1 MARVTSYTRSSQ
13 NVIHAANNVFNNVA
27 KLVSLCALGVLV
39 LFASVLM
46 CMSAM
51 AQTTAS
57 TGTIVGTVTDPTGA
71 VIGGAKVSIRNTATN
86 QEIPLTSNSAGSYN
100 SGALEPGT
108 YKVQVTAKGFSGV
121 AETVV
126 VQVGNTATFNPKLQI
141 GQESTVVEVQGSEVQ
156 VNTEQATVQGVITA
170 SQIENLPVNGRN
182 FLDLAQLEP
191 GVQIQ
196 DGTNFDPTKVGYS
209 SISFGGRFGRSARI
223 EVDGVDVSDETV
235 GTTTQDIPASAI
247 QEFQISQSKLDL
259 SSDLTSSGAVSVT
272 TQSGT
277 NVYHGEGFGYF
288 RDHSAIAAALPTPE
302 GLSAPAFQRD
312 QFGARFGGPVI
323 KDKLFFFTDGERT
336 LNNLQAPVA
345 LPAPFTSDSGFFN
358 APFRETELL
367 GKVDYSLTK
376 SAKLF
381 YRYTYFANLTD
392 ATFFS
397 GSFMIYSNKDDSRA
411 HVLGLD
417 FNTGSVT
424 HSIRFEYLKFQN
436 QIQNGDAGQPFS
448 QSGLTLFNGPFSGGP
463 NYLAPQST
471 PQSDHEYKY
480 DGSKTVRNH
489 IVRFGAS
496 FNHIQGGGFA
506 SFFSVAPLVFSAPN
520 LLDANCQVVSA
531 SCPAGPDGT
540 TASNFLN
547 YDVQAITMGNGIGYS
562 TANPAF
568 GFPAGGLGPDNR
580 IAFYAGDSWKIKSNF
595 NIELGLRYVRD
606 TGRNDADLPGIPA
619 LNGLVSSFPNLGAR
633 VSQPNLNFAPQI
645 GLAWDP
651 FKNGKTV
658 IRAGAGLYYENT
670 IWNNVLFDRPTREAT
685 GAFLQTTAVC
695 NGPGSPGAPLAIPG
709 GSIPVPDGVCGNG
722 SDPITIGA
730 AAANIIALEHQYQ
743 SSYPFTPTLQNG
755 GYIGNLLTEGLGIG
769 SNTAPL
775 TFAPNFQTPRS
786 FQLNVGFQRELRT
799 GTVLSVDYVRNVE
812 THSLL
817 GIDLNHVGDTRY
829 FNMAG
834 AQAAIAQT
842 LSFCGVTSIDQLQT
856 LCPNNPVSANQ
867 SGYVPRPGTMAD
879 FATNGLTET
888 SELGTS
894 GTNGVLDPNK
904 SGTCPV
910 QGCAFGG
917 LNPNE
922 SNMNFLL
929 PIGRSVYN
937 ALDMKLV
944 QNVLNPVKGVK
955 SANFQIAYSL
965 SRFVNPGGANTPTSP
980 PNYQQGSDQ
989 DFVIGAADNAN
1000 PFRYMGPSTLD
1011 RTHQLSF
1018 GGSFGLPW
1026 GFQTGI
1032 IAHFYSP
1039 LSVPLVVPNSGDGN
1053 GEIFRTDF
1061 TGDGTTSDFVPGTK
1075 NGAFM
1080 RGISPSGLAN
1090 VINNYN
1096 DTVAGQPT
1104 PAGNVLIANNLFTL
1118 TQLQTAGFGGVAPS
1132 LPAPIPGAV
1141 GLSWLKDVDLSLSWK
1156 YSIREKVTI
1165 QPGIGLFNAFNL
1177 PNFDLPPNILS
1188 PYISGTPGSIGATT
1202 YSQQQ
1207 NVRVGAGT
1215 GVYGLGSPRV
1225 AEFSLK
1231 ITF

>member
-1 MARVTSYTRSSQ
+1 MATESSYTQASQ
-13 NVIHAANNVFNNVA
+13 NVNRVVKNVVMNSLGNSA
-27 KLVSLCALGVLV
+27 TLICLCALV
-39 LFASVLM
+39 LFVS
-46 CMSAM
+46 MSAL

-57 TGTIVGTVTDPTGA
+57 TGTIIGIVTDPTGA
-71 VIGGAKVSIRNTATN
+71 VIGGAKISVRNTATN
-86 QEIPLTSNSAGSYN
+86 QEIPLTSNSAGAYN

-121 AETVV
+121 AEVVV
-126 VQVGNTATFNPKLQI
+126 VQVGNTSTFNPKLQI

-247 QEFQISQSKLDL
+247 QEFQISQSKLDI

-272 TQSGT
+272 TRSGT
-277 NVYHGEGFGYF
+277 NAYHGEGFGYF
-288 RDHSAIAAALPTPE
+288 RDHSALAAALPTPE
-302 GLSAPAFQRD
+302 GLSAPAFQRN
-312 QFGARFGGPVI
+312 QYGARADGPII
-323 KDKLFFFTDGERT
+323 KDKLFFFADGERT
-336 LNNLQAPVA
+336 LNDLQAPVA

-358 APFRETELL
+358 APFRESELL
-367 GKVDYSLTK
+367 GKLDYSLTK

-417 FNTGSVT
+417 FNTGSVA

-480 DGSKTVRNH
+480 DGSKSVRNH

-520 LLDANCQVVSA
+520 LLDANCLVLST

-562 TANPAF
+562 TASPAF

-580 IAFYAGDSWKIKSNF
+580 IAFYLGDSWKIRSNF

-606 TGRNDADLPGIPA
+606 TGRDDADLPGISS
-619 LNGLVSSFPNLGAR
+619 LNGLVSTFPNLGAR
-633 VSQPNLNFAPQI
+633 VNQPNLNFAPQI

-651 FKNGKTV
+651 GKNGKTV
-658 IRAGAGLYYENT
+658 VRAGAGLYYENT

-695 NGPGSPGAPLAIPG
+695 NGPGSPGAPLAIPN

-722 SDPITIGA
+722 SSPITIGA
-730 AAANIIALEHQYQ
+730 AAANIISLEHQYQ

-755 GYIGNLLTEGLGIG
+755 GYIGNLITEGLGIG
-769 SNTAPL
+769 TNTAPL

-786 FQLNVGFQRELRT
+786 FQLNVGFQRELHP

-817 GIDLNHVGDTRY
+817 GVDLNHVGDTRY
-829 FNMAG
+829 FNLAG

-842 LSFCGVTSIDQLQT
+842 LTNCGVITIDQGIGAPCPSGKYVDAEGNNRSLQ
-856 LCPNNPVSANQ
+856 
-867 SGYVPRPGTMAD
+867 MAD
-879 FATNGLTET
+879 FATNGLTST
-888 SELGTS
+888 NELGTS

-904 SGTCPV
+904 AGTCPV

-917 LNPNE
+917 LNLNQ

-944 QNVLNPVKGVK
+944 QNILNPVRGIK

-1000 PFRYMGPSTLD
+1000 PFRYMGHSTLD

-1026 GFQTGI
+1026 GFQTGV

-1096 DTVAGQPT
+1096 ATVAGQPT
-1104 PAGNVLIANNLFTL
+1104 PAGNVLIANNLFTPS
-1118 TQLQTAGFGGVAPS
+1118 QLQTAGFGGVAPT
-1132 LPAPIPGAV
+1132 LQAATPGAV

-1156 YSIREKVTI
+1156 YTIHEKVTI

-1188 PYISGTPGSIGATT
+1188 PYLSGTPGSIGATT
-1202 YSQQQ
+1202 YAQQE

-1231 ITF
+1231 ISF

>member
-1 MARVTSYTRSSQ
+1 MAKESSYRRSSQ
-13 NVIHAANNVFNNVA
+13 NVTNTAINIANNVFNNVG
-27 KLVSLCALGVLV
+27 KLVCVCALGVFVVFVSL
-39 LFASVLM
+39 
-46 CMSAM
+46 SAV

-71 VIGGAKVSIRNTATN
+71 VIGGAKVSVRNIATN

-121 AETVV
+121 VETVV

-156 VNTEQATVQGVITA
+156 VNTEQASVQGVITA

-247 QEFQISQSKLDL
+247 DEFQISQSKLDI

-272 TQSGT
+272 TRSGT
-277 NVYHGEGFGYF
+277 NAYHGEGFGYF
-288 RDHSAIAAALPTPE
+288 RDSSAIAAALPTPQ
-302 GLSAPAFQRD
+302 GLSAPDFQRD
-312 QFGARFGGPVI
+312 QYGARLGGPVI
-323 KDKLFFFTDGERT
+323 KDKLFFFADGERT
-336 LNNLQAPVA
+336 LNDLQAPVA

-367 GKVDYSLTK
+367 GKADYSLTK

-381 YRYTYFANLTD
+381 YRYTYFANRTD

-397 GSFMIYSNKDDSRA
+397 GSFMVYGNKDDSRA

-448 QSGLTLFNGPFSGGP
+448 ESGLTLFNGPFSGGP

-480 DGSKTVRNH
+480 DGSKTVGNH
-489 IVRFGAS
+489 IVRFGAT

-506 SFFSVAPLVFSAPN
+506 SFFSVAPVVASAPN
-520 LLDANCQVVSA
+520 LLDANCLVVSA
-531 SCPAGPDGT
+531 ACPAGPDGT

-547 YDVQAITMGNGIGYS
+547 YDVAAITMGNGIGYS
-562 TANPAF
+562 TSNPAF

-580 IAFYAGDSWKIKSNF
+580 IAFYVGDSWKMRSNL
-595 NIELGLRYVRD
+595 NVEVGLRYVRD

-619 LNGLVSSFPNLGAR
+619 LNGIVSSFPNLGAR
-633 VSQPNLNFAPQI
+633 INQPNLNFAPQI
-645 GLAWDP
+645 GVAWDP
-651 FKNGKTV
+651 GKRGKTV

-685 GAFLQTTAVC
+685 GAFLQVTGVC
-695 NGPGSPGAPLAIPG
+695 NGPGSPGAPLPIPG

-722 SDPITIGA
+722 SSPITVGA
-730 AAANIIALEHQYQ
+730 AAANILALEHQYQ

-755 GYIGNLLTEGLGIG
+755 GYIGSLLSQGLGIG
-769 SNTAPL
+769 TNAAPA

-786 FQLNVGFQRELRT
+786 VQMNVGIQREMHP
-799 GTVLSVDYVRNVE
+799 GTILSVDYLRNVE
-812 THSLL
+812 TRSLL
-817 GIDLNHVGDTRY
+817 GVDLNHVGDTRY
-829 FNMAG
+829 FNLAG
-834 AQAAIAQT
+834 AQAAIANT
-842 LSFCGVTSIDQLQT
+842 LSNCGVSTIDQGIGSPCPSGQYTDALGNNRALQ
-856 LCPNNPVSANQ
+856 
-867 SGYVPRPGTMAD
+867 MAD
-879 FATNGLTET
+879 FATSGLTST
-888 SELGTS
+888 NELGVA
-894 GTNGVLDPNK
+894 N
-904 SGTCPV
+904 CPA
-910 QGCAFGG
+910 QGCAFAG
-917 LNPNE
+917 LNPKY
-922 SNMNFLL
+922 SNLNFLL

-937 ALDMKLV
+937 ALDVKLV
-944 QNVLNPVKGVK
+944 QNVANPIKGVK

-965 SRFVNPGGANTPTSP
+965 SRFENPGGANPNP
-980 PNYQQGSDQ
+980 QPANYQQGSDQ

-1000 PFRYMGPSTLD
+1000 PLRYMGPSTLD
-1011 RTHQLSF
+1011 RRHQLSF

-1032 IAHFYSP
+1032 ISHFYSP
-1039 LSVPLVVPNSGDGN
+1039 LSTPLVVPNSGDGN

-1061 TGDGTTSDFVPGTK
+1061 TGDGTTQDFVPGTK

-1080 RGISPSGLAN
+1080 RGVSPSGLAN

-1096 DTVAGQPT
+1096 STVAGQPT
-1104 PAGNVLIANNLFTL
+1104 PAGNVLVANNLFTL
-1118 TQLQTAGFGGVAPS
+1118 SQLQTAGFGGVAPAL
-1132 LPAPIPGAV
+1132 LPSVPGAV
-1141 GLSWLKDVDLSLSWK
+1141 GLAWLKDVDLSLSWK
-1156 YSIREKVTI
+1156 YTIREKVTL
-1165 QPGIGLFNAFNL
+1165 QPGIGFFNAFNL

-1188 PYISGTPGSIGATT
+1188 PYLTAQPGSIGGTT
-1202 YSQQQ
+1202 YAQQQ

-1231 ITF
+1231 ISF